1 MPPNGR
7 TSPPWWHLSFPPS
20 LAIRPALLGVVAL
33 FRARGLAKATRPLT
47 CTHFNP
53 CHSPVFP
60 LHLRLPA
67 LPADRVWDFFLQIAP
82 NRVEKV
88 PGGLFYYP
96 LFPKQGHKSPH
107 GRSQEVTRL
116 SDSPVQ
122 IHQFDNNPASVCNA
136 IPNYFRLTFPCLL
149 FYGIFLFL
157 ISTKYFQTTK
167 SPQALIFAGF
177 S

>member
-1 MPPNGR
+1 MPPNFTVTHISG
-7 TSPPWWHLSFPPS
+7 WHLSFPPS

-47 CTHFNP
+47 CTHFDP

-67 LPADRVWDFFLQIAP
+67 LPADRVWDFFLQIATWTVTGGNKTFRLPRP
-82 NRVEKV
+82 N
-88 PGGLFYYP
+88 
-96 LFPKQGHKSPH
+96 
-107 GRSQEVTRL
+107 SQFH
-116 SDSPVQ
+116 S
-122 IHQFDNNPASVCNA
+122 NPASICNA

-167 SPQALIFAGF
+167 SPQALMFTVIRKYRN
-177 S
+177 